1 MQKSKAQNQSN
12 VVELTNDWQQVGGVL
27 GNVMS
32 RLQVVPAETSAAHGA
47 NEQSCSTVPARFVS
61 RKAA

>member
-1 MQKSKAQNQSN
+1 MKKSKAQCQSN
-12 VVELTNDWQQVGGVL
+12 VVELNNDWQQVGGVL

-32 RLQVVPAETSAAHGA
+32 RLQVVPATQSSTQAANMQSTASA
-47 NEQSCSTVPARFVS
+47 PARFVS